1 MTDDVVISVR
11 GEASAVVAPDLAALF
26 CQVRTTAAG
35 KAAALATAADVLRNV
50 EADLAGLGGVV
61 AAGDGRRVPL
71 CWVAS
76 SASSYEEMYWDRHTD
91 EQRPTGQVSASVNV
105 EVRVRDL
112 ELLQPVGAALA
123 RHDRIH
129 VHQVSWHVDEDNP
142 AWPRVRADAIKAALQ
157 RARDYA
163 AALGGSVSSV
173 EQIAD
178 SGLLTAGGE
187 AGPMMRAAAGHVGL
201 AGGGQE
207 TPQLDPVPQQ
217 LTAVIEARVIA
228 AVPEL
233 SL

>member
-1 MTDDVVISVR
+1 MTGDVVISVR
-11 GEASAVVAPDLAALF
+11 GEATTVVAPDLAALF

-35 KAAALATAADVLRNV
+35 KAAALATAADVVRNA

-71 CWVAS
+71 SWVAS
-76 SASSYEEMYWDRHTD
+76 SASSYEETYWDRHTD
-91 EQRPTGQVSASVNV
+91 EQRPTGQVIASVNV

-129 VHQVSWHVDEDNP
+129 VHQVSWHVDDDNP

-163 AALGGSVSSV
+163 AALGGSVASV

-178 SGLLTAGGE
+178 SGLLAAGGE
-187 AGPMMRAAAGHVGL
+187 PAMAMRAVASFARE
-201 AGGGQE
+201 AGGDA

-228 AVPEL
+228 SVPQL